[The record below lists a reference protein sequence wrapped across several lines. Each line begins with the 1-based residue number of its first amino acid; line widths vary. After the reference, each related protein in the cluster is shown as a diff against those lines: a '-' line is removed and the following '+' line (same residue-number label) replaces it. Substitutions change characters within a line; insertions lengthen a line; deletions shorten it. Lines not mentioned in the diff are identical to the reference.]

1 MMNGVKTSGYVP
13 WSKEIYEEGKKET
26 TKETTK
32 KAKKTK

>member
-1 MMNGVKTSGYVP
+1 MMDKVIITGLQP